1 MKKRFFLTNL
11 FLILILTLSA
21 QDSVTRPATCY
32 RLHLTD
38 KNQSPYSISRPEEFL
53 SQRAIDHK
61 NRYFI
66 PITEEDLPINPQY
79 KQQICAINSD
89 IRILTESK
97 WQNTVVIY
105 CPDSLVLTTVKALP
119 FVDTNVIAVANFTFQ
134 NEEPQKNESMNLNES
149 ILANHLSDSSYNYGP
164 SFGQIALH
172 NGHLMHQLG
181 FKGDSMLVAVLDGGW
196 EGFDTISYFRDLYNN
211 GQIWGTMDLVP
222 QGDSLLP
229 RNNNVYIG
237 SGHGTGVVSTMAS
250 VINEQLIGTAPHA
263 NYFFIRTENPY
274 SEELIEEDF
283 WARGAEIADS
293 LGADVLSSSLGY
305 SLFPDFPEGD
315 NTYTKCDGVTSIASR
330 NATLACHKGA
340 VVCVSA
346 GNEGQKPWH
355 YITAPADAF
364 DIITVGAANADSVI
378 APFSSFGPTYD
389 GRVKPDAVAV
399 GWQSYVVG
407 SNGTVRQGNGTSY
420 ACPILAGMVT
430 CLRQSLP
437 QMGALDIVRIVRQA
451 GHQYNN
457 PDTAMGYGI
466 PDIYKAYLENREVVS
481 VNDFCQEPLS
491 IYPNPCSNNLLIT
504 NLDYSIEEIQV
515 FDVSGKLVLTHT
527 NCYNTMIQIATDR
540 LSSGLY
546 ILKTKE
552 KNKIRTAKFIKQ

>member
-1 MKKRFFLTNL
+1 
-11 FLILILTLSA
+11 
-21 QDSVTRPATCY
+21 
-32 RLHLTD
+32 
-38 KNQSPYSISRPEEFL
+38 
-53 SQRAIDHK
+53 
-61 NRYFI
+61 
-66 PITEEDLPINPQY
+66 
-79 KQQICAINSD
+79 
-89 IRILTESK
+89 
-97 WQNTVVIY
+97 
-105 CPDSLVLTTVKALP
+105 
-119 FVDTNVIAVANFTFQ
+119 
-134 NEEPQKNESMNLNES
+134 MNLNES

-211 GQIWGTMDLVP
+211 GQIWGTIDLVP

-250 VINEQLIGTAPHA
+250 VINGQLIGTAPHA

-305 SLFPDFPEGD
+305 SLFPDFPESN

-437 QMGALDIVRIVRQA
+437 QMGALDIVKIVRQA

>member
-11 FLILILTLSA
+11 FLILVLTLSA

-32 RLHLTD
+32 RLRLTD

-105 CPDSLVLTTVKALP
+105 CPDSAVLTTVKALP

-134 NEEPQKNESMNLNES
+134 NGETHKNEPMDLNES

-181 FKGDSMLVAVLDGGW
+181 FKGDSMLVVVMDGGW

-250 VINEQLIGTAPHA
+250 VINGQLIGTAPHA

-305 SLFPDFPEGD
+305 SSFPDFPQSNHIYAD
-315 NTYTKCDGVTSIASR
+315 CDGVTSIASR

-346 GNEGQKPWH
+346 GNEGLKPWH

-389 GRVKPDAVAV
+389 GRVKPDAVSV
-399 GWQSYVVG
+399 GWDTYIVG
-407 SNGTVRQGNGTSY
+407 SDGVVRQGNGTSF
-420 ACPILAGMVT
+420 ACPVLAGMVT

-481 VNDFCQEPLS
+481 VNDFYQEHLS
-491 IYPNPCSNNLLIT
+491 IYPNPCSNNLLVV
-504 NLDYSIEEIQV
+504 NPDFSIEEIQV
-515 FDVSGKLVLTHT
+515 FDVSGKLVLSHL
-527 NCYNTMIQIATDR
+527 NCNNSMIQIATDR
-540 LSSGLY
+540 LSSGFY

>member
-1 MKKRFFLTNL
+1 MKKRFFLTSL
-11 FLILILTLSA
+11 FLILVLTLSA
-21 QDSVTRPATCY
+21 QDSATRPATCY

-105 CPDSLVLTTVKALP
+105 CPDSLVLTIVKALP

-250 VINEQLIGTAPHA
+250 VINGQLIGTAPHA